1 MRKRRFRKGVFPSEG
16 SDKEIEYE
24 KLDMN
29 NFTRTRYKVD
39 KSTDD
44 YYAKILSSKRYK
56 NTYMY
61 LYFMLQV
68 IHQKITK
75 NIQVL

>member
-1 MRKRRFRKGVFPSEG
+1 
-16 SDKEIEYE
+16 
-24 KLDMN
+24 MN

-44 YYAKILSSKRYK
+44 YYAKILASKRYK